1 MEFDRGMD
9 NTILKSVQGVELL
22 ILKEIDRICRLAG
35 IQYCLW
41 DGTLLGAVRH
51 KGFIPWDDDIDIMM
65 PRDDY
70 NKFIEV
76 FSKLANKQFFLHSKH
91 NDEYYPCSYAKVRM
105 DGTVYGNEREK
116 KLKHMGVWVDIFP
129 ADAVYS
135 DKDEK
140 YLIRFKRWNE
150 LTTAFYANRLLE
162 SNKRTFKWKILVS
175 IISQKT
181 MRKIDGSISDYYLS
195 KLNKQTNHC
204 SGIWCNT
211 SSIYPYNKAKCYG
224 EKLFPFTA
232 IKFCGIETFAPNDPD
247 YYLSNLY
254 GAYMDLPPLEKR
266 VSNHDIELVE
276 L

>member
-1 MEFDRGMD
+1 M
-9 NTILKSVQGVELL
+9 NNSNLKSVQNVELL
-22 ILKEIDRICRLAG
+22 ILKEIDRVCRIAE
-35 IQYCLW
+35 IKYCLW

-76 FSKLANKQFFLHSKH
+76 FSEISDRQFFLHSKN
-91 NDEYYPCSYAKVRM
+91 NDELYPCSWAKVRM

-116 KLKHMGVWVDIFP
+116 RLKHMGVWVDIFP

-135 DKDEK
+135 EIDEK
-140 YLIRFKRWNE
+140 YLMRFKRWNE
-150 LTTAFYANRLLE
+150 LTTAFYANRLLDR
-162 SNKRTFKWKILVS
+162 NKRTFKWKILLS
-175 IISQKT
+175 IINQKT
-181 MRKIDGSISDYYLS
+181 MRWIDSHISTYYLS
-195 KLNKQTNHC
+195 KLNKQTDRN

-211 SSIYPYNKAKCYG
+211 SSIYSYNKAKCCG
-224 EKLFPFTA
+224 KKLFPFSN
-232 IKFCGIETFAPNDPD
+232 IEFCGIDTFAPNDPD

-254 GAYMDLPPLEKR
+254 GSYMELPPPEKR
-266 VSNHDIELVE
+266 VSNHDIEIIE